1 MSDAI
6 VLDGLR
12 KRFGDTTALAGL
24 DLVVP
29 EASVVGLLGPNGAGK
44 TTAVR
49 IVSTLLRPD
58 GGSAKVFGADV
69 VTQSNRV
76 RASIGLTGQFSAVD
90 EILTGAENLRLVGR
104 LHRLGAREAHTRAE
118 QLLAV
123 FDLAEAAN
131 RQVKTYSGGMR
142 RRLDLAASLMARP
155 RLLIL
160 DEPTTGLDSRSRLAM
175 WEIIGELRAAGTTV
189 LLTTQYLEEADRLAD
204 SIAVIDRGRL
214 VASGT
219 ASELK
224 AQVGGEYLELVLV
237 DRADRDRA
245 VEALAK
251 FGARA
256 ATGEQSHAAV
266 TVDVGDRTLDDLPDM
281 LIELRERS
289 IGVAD
294 VAVRRPTLDS
304 VFLRLTGHAATTDD
318 SDDAAT
324 GGPASSKR
332 TPRGKADAKRDAV
345 SAGSREG

>member
-1 MSDAI
+1 

-12 KRFGDTTALAGL
+12 KRFGDTTALDGF

-69 VTQSNRV
+69 VSQANRV

-90 EILTGAENLRLVGR
+90 DILTGAENLRLVGR
-104 LHRLGAREAHTRAE
+104 LHRLGAREARARAE
-118 QLLAV
+118 QLLGV

-160 DEPTTGLDSRSRLAM
+160 DEPTTGLDSRSRMAM
-175 WEIIGELRAAGTTV
+175 WDVIAELRSAGTTV

-204 SIAVIDRGRL
+204 SIAVMDRGRL

-219 ASELK
+219 ANELK
-224 AQVGGEYLELVLV
+224 AQVGGEHLELVLA
-237 DRADRDRA
+237 DRAHRERA
-245 VEALAK
+245 VEALAR
-251 FGARA
+251 FGARTA
-256 ATGEQSHAAV
+256 GGEQHPAAV
-266 TVDVGDRTLDDLPDM
+266 TVDLADRTLDDLPDM
-281 LIELRERS
+281 LVELRKRS

-304 VFLRLTGHAATTDD
+304 VFLRLTGHPASTDD
-318 SDDAAT
+318 SEDEAT
-324 GGPASSKR
+324 GGSAGKER
-332 TPRGKADAKRDAV
+332 TPHRSADAKREAV
-345 SAGSREG
+345 TAGSREG